1 MERERERGGGR
12 DRWRVESMKE
22 ENVHIFIL
30 FMYTS
35 YESVSFLECDV
46 GQCEFTVSGLVSLHC
61 IKEPVHGPSFVH
73 QRPPEK

>member
-1 MERERERGGGR
+1 MF
-12 DRWRVESMKE
+12 
-22 ENVHIFIL
+22 IFL
-30 FMYTS
+30 FYSHFS